1 MQKVKNF
8 FSSLLSH
15 LFLAGLCVLFIISSC
30 KKDEKDDD
38 SVKEEVSTEISS
50 EDSIFYVTNEVMQ
63 TYYLWNDQLPT
74 DLDIYSYE
82 NPNDLME
89 AMRYDQYDHWSTV
102 LDASYF
108 ESVLETGAS
117 YSIGFRLRW
126 NSDNTLRVVNVYK
139 GSQAEARGMRKGNVI
154 LSINGTESLYLQ
166 DSDYDAILGSRPG
179 TYHIIFSNSANVT
192 QSIDLVKSEINLN
205 AVFCAQIDTIAD
217 KKVGYLVYDGFT
229 EYSESELDE
238 AFTYFQTNNIEELV
252 VDLRYNGGG
261 YIYLAMKLCNM
272 IAPATAVGH
281 EMFSYSWNDIVAPEM
296 DTTIN
301 FEANPLNLNL
311 SRVFFI
317 TSQFTASASELTI
330 NSLEPYMDVQV
341 IGSRSHGK
349 PVGMP
354 TIPFQHYYILPVS
367 FRTTNANGYGDYF
380 DGLAVDQTANEGLA
394 YNWGDPLEPNL
405 AQALYYIEH
414 DSYNYSKS
422 SSFHQKSTQNLTSL
436 APYKNTFMLIK

>member
-139 GSQAEARGMRKGNVI
+139 GSVI
-154 LSINGTESLYLQ
+154 TSYSIHYTKLYE
-166 DSDYDAILGSRPG
+166 YTRPLRRDQ
-179 TYHIIFSNSANVT
+179 TV
-192 QSIDLVKSEINLN
+192 EIQYIPN
-205 AVFCAQIDTIAD
+205 CHH
-217 KKVGYLVYDGFT
+217 
-229 EYSESELDE
+229 SEL
-238 AFTYFQTNNIEELV
+238 
-252 VDLRYNGGG
+252 
-261 YIYLAMKLCNM
+261 
-272 IAPATAVGH
+272 H
-281 EMFSYSWNDIVAPEM
+281 
-296 DTTIN
+296 
-301 FEANPLNLNL
+301 
-311 SRVFFI
+311 
-317 TSQFTASASELTI
+317 
-330 NSLEPYMDVQV
+330 
-341 IGSRSHGK
+341 
-349 PVGMP
+349 
-354 TIPFQHYYILPVS
+354 
-367 FRTTNANGYGDYF
+367 
-380 DGLAVDQTANEGLA
+380 
-394 YNWGDPLEPNL
+394 
-405 AQALYYIEH
+405 
-414 DSYNYSKS
+414 
-422 SSFHQKSTQNLTSL
+422 
-436 APYKNTFMLIK
+436 